1 MPRVVTPLKVA
12 IVAAG
17 LTNQEVADLI
27 GRHSDEVSKWAND
40 KRPVTRSTKIA
51 LANALNTTVEEL
63 FPPKPEQ
70 SETTEVAA

>member
-12 IVAAG
+12 IVASG

-40 KRPVTRSTKIA
+40 KRTVTRSTKIA
-51 LANALNTTVEEL
+51 LANALNSTVEEL
-63 FPPKPEQ
+63 FPPKSEQ
-70 SETTEVAA
+70 PNESEVAA